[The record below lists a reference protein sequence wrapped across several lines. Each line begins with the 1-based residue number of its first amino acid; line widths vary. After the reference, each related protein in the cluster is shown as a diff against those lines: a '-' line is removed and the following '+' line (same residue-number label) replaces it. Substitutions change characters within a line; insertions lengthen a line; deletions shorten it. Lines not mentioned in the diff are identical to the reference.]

1 MSSVVRASS
10 IFLSPLFPRPACAVR
25 NAQLSQASQQLPSLL
40 TASVGHRSSA
50 FAHAAALHP
59 RNVVVRPRR
68 LDRLS
73 PRSGLWG
80 EDIGLC
86 GRVSA
91 VSKAPA
97 RRSAV
102 TSASAAPQAPAPAV
116 EGEVKTERRKRVIS
130 GVQPTGKL
138 HLGNYLGAVRN
149 WVDLQITL
157 PHDPVE
163 LRDAT
168 LSSAAMYIACG
179 IDPAKASIFVQSHV
193 TAHAEMTWLLNC
205 VTPIG
210 WLERMIQYKEKSNK
224 EGVEVGA
231 GLLTYPVL
239 MASDILLYQ
248 TDLVPVGEDQRQH
261 LELARDIATRVNSKF
276 GGRPW
281 KKLGGR
287 GGKIF
292 TVPDAFIPKTGARV
306 MSLTDGKS
314 KMSKSATSDASRIN
328 LLDTPEDIAQ
338 KIKRCKTDSF
348 VGMELDNPERP
359 ECTNLLNIYQVIT
372 GQTREAVIAEMQGL
386 NWGSFKPR
394 LTDALVAHLGPIQ
407 ARYQAVRKDP
417 TFLSKILKDG
427 ADTANKQAQWTLSNL
442 YEAMGFVPPFR

>member
-149 WVDLQITL
+149 WVDLQDTYDTYFFVVDLHAITL

-179 IDPAKASIFVQSHV
+179 IDPAK
-193 TAHAEMTWLLNC
+193 
-205 VTPIG
+205 
-210 WLERMIQYKEKSNK
+210 
-224 EGVEVGA
+224 GVEVGA